1 MLESEGFCVGAQE
14 QRAEWSDAAFSHR
27 THRKVINLLP
37 GSFYLLSFDSL
48 ALTFPSKS
56 YSSKCADLR
65 LGYARC
71 NLLSCSL
78 SLFPGVHCSL
88 PVTEVAMLTLRLVS
102 VPSTGIWGNRRMDL
116 NYGPQRL
123 MGVARFQ
130 ENVQDVFLID
140 LFSSHFLQ
148 PTEKKRGGKI
158 WISCLILWFFEN
170 VKNISKYYCV
180 PGSVLGASETVMK
193 ISISALKE
201 LRL

>member
-1 MLESEGFCVGAQE
+1 MLESEGFRIGAQE

-65 LGYARC
+65 LGYVRC
-71 NLLSCSL
+71 KLLSCSL

-88 PVTEVAMLTLRLVS
+88 PVTEVAVLTLRLVS
-102 VPSTGIWGNRRMDL
+102 VPSKGIWGNRRMGL

-130 ENVQDVFLID
+130 ENVQDVFLIRVTD
-140 LFSSHFLQ
+140 RRGEREAVPLQLFYDTAEGQPGPCSSHSYC
-148 PTEKKRGGKI
+148 EK
-158 WISCLILWFFEN
+158 W
-170 VKNISKYYCV
+170 
-180 PGSVLGASETVMK
+180 
-193 ISISALKE
+193 
-201 LRL
+201 